1 MQANQPRKPHH
12 PPKWG
17 KLGRDALLYV
27 VVTLVIWGLIGVM
40 DGGKMAIA
48 GGIAANAIQKA
59 WKIIISVFIV
69 IGLIQ
74 VWIPPDKLSKVLGKE
89 AGWKGLALAST
100 LPMLIGGSPLTIFP
114 LLKTLREKG
123 ASIAAVIAFIAAWSG
138 KAPLL
143 PLEIKFLGWHFTI
156 LRLVLIIPF
165 AVTLGLTSEWILERI
180 GEE

>member
-1 MQANQPRKPHH
+1 MQSNQPQKPHQ
-12 PPKWG
+12 PPGWG
-17 KLGRDALLYV
+17 KLGRDALIYV
-27 VVTLVIWGLIGVM
+27 VVALALWGMIGVM

-48 GGIAANAIQKA
+48 GGIAYNAILKA
-59 WKIIISVFIV
+59 WKIIIAVFIV

-100 LPMLIGGSPLTIFP
+100 IPMLIGGSPLTIFP

-123 ASIAAVIAFIAAWSG
+123 ASIAAVMAFIAAWSG

-143 PLEIKFLGWHFTI
+143 PLEIKFLGWHFAI